1 VSRRGSRGD
10 GHGDVPGP
18 PESSHAGPP
27 DASGPPDGVPGPEP
41 PPTGHVRSALP
52 STMRSAPGPESPPAG
67 HVRSALPS
75 TTRSRGGVPGSEPP
89 PAGGDR
95 EDPDEPPRRLS
106 LVRLGAILAILA
118 GLGLVGFNWAR
129 SALRPKPIP
138 PAGTWFAPYVD
149 TTLTPTYP
157 FESASDQPARQ
168 VVLGFVVA
176 DPSGACAP
184 SWGAAYSL
192 AQADQTL
199 SMSARIEQLGINGQR
214 AIVSFGGASHT
225 PLAVACPTATALA
238 GAYASVIAR
247 YSLSAI
253 DLDVE
258 GAALDDPAATQR
270 TAQAVRALEQ
280 RDRNLQVWLTLPVEP
295 SGLQDNALAVIG
307 TMLAARVSLA
317 GVNVMTMDFSSP
329 PPAGAGM
336 IGPVEQAL
344 RASHDQLIAVF
355 REHGVT
361 LSALQT
367 WQHMGATVMIGEN
380 DIGGERFTVGDA
392 RGLAAFA
399 GRAGLARV
407 SMWSVNR
414 DTQCGSVYS
423 VTGVLSNTCSGTP
436 QSDLEFSRIF
446 AGMGGVVPRAVAMSA
461 DALLPPQPDTNPAD
475 APYPIWS
482 PAAPYPQGYKVVES
496 GNIYQALYY
505 TSGTDPSAQAQTGAG
520 GPWQLVG
527 PVLPGDHAPV
537 LPRLP
542 AGTYPAWSVSAVY
555 QAGDRILYDGL
566 PYAAKWNNQGAS
578 PAGEASDSY
587 GSPWRPLFAIPGEPG
602 QPSVTPG
609 VFPRS
614 GRISRPAAKAR
625 PRAGRGHTTSPTS
638 RVSARRGLT

>member
-1 VSRRGSRGD
+1 MSSPASRGD
-10 GHGDVPGP
+10 GHGDVPEP
-18 PESSHAGPP
+18 PESPHAGPP
-27 DASGPPDGVPGPEP
+27 GASGPPGGVPGPGP
-41 PPTGHVRSALP
+41 QPTRHVRSALP
-52 STMRSAPGPESPPAG
+52 LTMRS
-67 HVRSALPS
+67 
-75 TTRSRGGVPGSEPP
+75 TRGVPGTEPP
-89 PAGGDR
+89 PDGGDR
-95 EDPDEPPRRLS
+95 RDSDEPRRLS

-118 GLGLVGFNWAR
+118 GLGLMGSNWAR

-192 AQADQTL
+192 ARADQTL

-225 PLAVACPTATALA
+225 PLAVACPTANALT

-270 TAQAVRALEQ
+270 TAHAVRALEQ
-280 RDRNLQVWLTLPVEP
+280 RDRSLQVWLTLPVEP
-295 SGLQDNALAVIG
+295 SGLQDNAVEVIG
-307 TMLAARVSLA
+307 AMLAARVSLA

-329 PPAGAGM
+329 PPAGTGM

-344 RASHDQLIAVF
+344 RASHDQLITVF

-361 LSALQT
+361 LSPLQM
-367 WQHMGATVMIGEN
+367 WQHMGATVMNGEN
-380 DIGGERFTVGDA
+380 DIGGERFTVADA

-407 SMWSVNR
+407 SMWSINR
-414 DTQCGSVYS
+414 DSQCGSVFS

-446 AGMGGVVPRAVAMSA
+446 AEMAGVVPRAVAMSA
-461 DALLPPQPDTNPAD
+461 AALLPPQPDTNPAD

-505 TSGTDPSAQAQTGAG
+505 TSGADPSAQAQTGAR

-527 PVLPGDHAPV
+527 PVLPGDHAPA

-555 QAGDRILYDGL
+555 QAGDRILFDGL

-602 QPSVTPG
+602 QPGLTPG
-609 VFPRS
+609 LFPRV
-614 GRISRPAAKAR
+614 GRTSRPAAKPPA
-625 PRAGRGHTTSPTS
+625 RAGRGQKGSSTRTAP
-638 RVSARRGLT
+638 ARPRGHQ